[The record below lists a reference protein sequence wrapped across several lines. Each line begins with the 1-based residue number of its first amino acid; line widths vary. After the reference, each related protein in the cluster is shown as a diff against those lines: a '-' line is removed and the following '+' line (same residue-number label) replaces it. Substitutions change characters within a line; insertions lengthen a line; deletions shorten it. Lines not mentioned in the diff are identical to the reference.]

1 METIFRLIDKQQ
13 FSLIRELWEELNK
26 IHYND
31 SVNFKNYFESFTFD
45 QRIKAFESIEDKY
58 IRIEIVQ
65 IKDEI
70 IGYCISTI
78 TNEIGDIQSLFIDS
92 EYRSHG
98 FGEKLVNNA
107 LSWFRS
113 ADCNRYQVTVAEG
126 HESVFGFYKKMGFYP
141 RKTVLE
147 YKN

>member
-45 QRIKAFESIEDKY
+45 QRIKAFESIEDKN

-78 TNEIGDIQSLFIDS
+78 TKETGDIQSLFVDS

-107 LSWFRS
+107 LAWFRS
-113 ADCNRYQVTVAEG
+113 AGCNSYQVTVAEG

-147 YKN
+147 YIN